1 MDAQLKV
8 SRAMVRLMSDH
19 PFFGSIAL
27 SSNLHRDDD
36 QPTMCT
42 NGQWIK
48 WNAGFVDR
56 HPENEVL
63 GVIAHEVL
71 HIVLKHMLRRG
82 DRDHERWNIAADYAI
97 NGILNASRIDLPS
110 SALLDPKYTGMTAE
124 KIYDLLPDDHAPAP
138 EWGGVEDMEPEDQTP
153 EQAEMELDQKIKVA
167 GEMAKS
173 AGKMPS
179 SMQGVIDDINRPDVD
194 LDDVLRRFVGGEQPD
209 DYSYRRPNKKLY
221 HSARMIAP
229 TMDRFGVGN
238 ILLAVD
244 TSGSMSDKEL
254 THCLGV
260 INAISEEMSPSSIRV
275 VCCDMTINSV
285 RDYEAGEAIMDITPN
300 GRGGTLVRP
309 VFDHVEDE
317 QLDISQMIYLTDLE
331 VWDYPDHAPEYPVMW
346 VSTQAGITPPFGE
359 VTVIS
364 VK

>member
-1 MDAQLKV
+1 
-8 SRAMVRLMSDH
+8 
-19 PFFGSIAL
+19 
-27 SSNLHRDDD
+27 
-36 QPTMCT
+36 
-42 NGQWIK
+42 
-48 WNAGFVDR
+48 
-56 HPENEVL
+56 
-63 GVIAHEVL
+63 
-71 HIVLKHMLRRG
+71 
-82 DRDHERWNIAADYAI
+82 
-97 NGILNASRIDLPS
+97 
-110 SALLDPKYTGMTAE
+110 
-124 KIYDLLPDDHAPAP
+124 
-138 EWGGVEDMEPEDQTP
+138 
-153 EQAEMELDQKIKVA
+153 
-167 GEMAKS
+167 
-173 AGKMPS
+173 
-179 SMQGVIDDINRPDVD
+179 VIDEINRPDVD

-275 VCCDMTINSV
+275 VCCDMTINSI
-285 RDYEAGEAIMDITPN
+285 RDYEAGEAIMDIKPN
-300 GRGGTLVRP
+300 GRGGTLVKP